1 MGLWE
6 KPKEPNLGCCWCWY
20 CCFHNPSC
28 SSFIT
33 MDYWFIHSL

>member
-6 KPKEPNLGCCWCWY
+6 KPKEPTLS

-28 SSFIT
+28 SSSSSFIT
-33 MDYWFIHSL
+33 MDYWL